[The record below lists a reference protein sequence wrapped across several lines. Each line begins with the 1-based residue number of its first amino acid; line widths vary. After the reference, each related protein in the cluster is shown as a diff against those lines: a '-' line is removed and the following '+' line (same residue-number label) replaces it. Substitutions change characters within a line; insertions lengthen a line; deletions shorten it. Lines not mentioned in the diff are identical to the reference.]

1 MQTLIGGNTTNN
13 KVQCTRTQN
22 TGLINET
29 QIATFSNF
37 RFFNRK
43 NFINNKKLYA
53 QKNRL
58 KYIFCSLW
66 NQR

>member
-29 QIATFSNF
+29 QIATFTNF
-37 RFFNRK
+37 FSIGK
-43 NFINNKKLYA
+43 NLSIRRNYMHKK
-53 QKNRL
+53 NV
-58 KYIFCSLW
+58 
-66 NQR
+66 